1 MIWLIVVLAVVVVA
15 AVAVVLWKPQST
27 TLKRRF
33 GPEYDRVLDDVGDR
47 QRAEAELRERVQ
59 RREALDVRELTPEER
74 DRFAARWVEV
84 QSHFVDDPCK
94 TVAEA
99 HALVG
104 ELMRDRGYPLDGVD
118 ERIALVSVDDPELA
132 EHYRVAYRIES
143 RDEAA
148 SIDELREAFQRYRN
162 VFIAL
167 QGGVPA

>member
-1 MIWLIVVLAVVVVA
+1 MIWLIVLLAVVVVVAVA
-15 AVAVVLWKPQST
+15 AVLWQTQSA

-33 GPEYDRVLDDVGDR
+33 GPEYDRVLDDYGDR
-47 QRAEAELRERVQ
+47 QRAESELRERVQ
-59 RREALDVRELTPEER
+59 RRESFDLRELTSEER
-74 DRFAARWVEV
+74 DRFAARWLDV
-84 QSHFVDDPCK
+84 QSHFVDDPRK

-118 ERIALVSVDDPELA
+118 ERIALVSVDDPDVA

-143 RDEAA
+143 RDETA
-148 SIDELREAFQRYRN
+148 SVDDLREAFQRYRD